1 MASNSDR
8 GRNRNH
14 SRKIIHEKVIFSGA
28 VPKSCASTQSVEANQ
43 QTGIAGPTIATA
55 MRPPE
60 AVKAPDTPGQAK
72 PSHQPPPPSTP
83 VSAAETQDDPGRQR
97 DKGISTRQIQAVL
110 DRSSAIRS
118 ATKHTRGLLEV
129 AFAKRSAL
137 NDDALVVYSLTEP
150 KPAKTFLRDLQQLT
164 EDDPMGQAMSVF
176 SLEPSERKRIW
187 AALVATGC
195 AEGEAPT
202 GKDMDVS
209 RSIAKAV
216 DGSRAKF
223 PPAIAAALKLL

>member
-1 MASNSDR
+1 M
-8 GRNRNH
+8 
-14 SRKIIHEKVIFSGA
+14 
-28 VPKSCASTQSVEANQ
+28 PKSCASTQSVEADN
-43 QTGIAGPTIATA
+43 QTGIAGPAIATA
-55 MRPPE
+55 MQPPA
-60 AVKAPDTPGQAK
+60 AVKAPDTSGQAK
-72 PSHQPPPPSTP
+72 PTIQPSPPSAP
-83 VSAAETQDDPGRQR
+83 AAVAEAQDDPGRQR

-118 ATKHTRGLLEV
+118 ATKHARGLLEV
-129 AFAKRSAL
+129 AFAKRSTL

-187 AALVATGC
+187 AALVVTGC

-209 RSIAKAV
+209 RAIAKAV